1 MLRSKVLVSSH
12 DKNVRVR
19 AEESMWQQYANSVR
33 HLHFLSTWR
42 SLHKLSLPLFSS
54 PTSRSS
60 SGISAH
66 RSQLIGAN
74 RIIVK
79 IGSAV
84 ITREDGCGLALGRLA
99 SIIEQ
104 VCHNVYKVYID
115 VNNLFTVI
123 MAA

>member
-1 MLRSKVLVSSH
+1 
-12 DKNVRVR
+12 
-19 AEESMWQQYANSVR
+19 MWQQYTSIAR

-42 SLHKLSLPLFSS
+42 SLYKLSLPLFSLS
-54 PTSRSS
+54 TCRSSS

-104 VCHNVYKVYID
+104 VCCNVKYFY
-115 VNNLFTVI
+115 VNNSIIHSYHGYTT
-123 MAA
+123 MEKK

>member
-1 MLRSKVLVSSH
+1 
-12 DKNVRVR
+12 
-19 AEESMWQQYANSVR
+19 MWQQYASIAR

-42 SLHKLSLPLFSS
+42 SLNKVSPPLFSLS
-54 PTSRSS
+54 TSRSN

-104 VCHNVYKVYID
+104 VSCNV
-115 VNNLFTVI
+115 VNIFCQ
-123 MAA
+123 

>member
-1 MLRSKVLVSSH
+1 
-12 DKNVRVR
+12 
-19 AEESMWQQYANSVR
+19 MWQQYASTAR
-33 HLHFLSTWR
+33 HLSFLSTWR
-42 SLHKLSLPLFSS
+42 SLHKLSPHRFSLS
-54 PTSRSS
+54 TSRSS

-104 VCHNVYKVYID
+104 VCCF
-115 VNNLFTVI
+115 VNCTKNFCQ
-123 MAA
+123 